1 MAQTV
6 KQFIDQSYR
15 LISANTPTV
24 PLHGDD
30 LQLGI
35 TVLNQLLTS
44 FASTGLLLTIAKT
57 ETIPLAIGQQ
67 YVTFG
72 NSTDIPTPNIIAG
85 RLANWDSAWL
95 SLAGTIYPLIP
106 MNRDQFLSYYRYDPL
121 SGLPRFAITY
131 PDTHIVSIRLYPSP
145 SQVYDFFIRGKF
157 QLPSYTSTDDLTN
170 LPDYYNKFLLLAV
183 ARDLSLFKGRAD
195 AWTDKLEAMYRE
207 MLDKMEA
214 ASEVNLSITGDR
226 ASMLNGA
233 NRVRAGV

>member
-15 LISANTPTV
+15 LISANSPTV
-24 PLHGDD
+24 PLRSDD

-35 TVLNQLLTS
+35 TVMNQLLSS

-57 ETIPLAIGQQ
+57 VSKNLGIQQQ

-72 NSTDIPTPNIIAG
+72 SPTDIPTPDFTDG

-95 SLAGTIYPLIP
+95 TLSGTVYPLIP
-106 MNRDQFLSYYRYDPL
+106 MNRDQFLSYYKYDPL
-121 SGLPRFAITY
+121 SGLPRFIITY
-131 PDTHIVSIRLYPSP
+131 PDTHIVSLRLYPSP
-145 SQVYDFFIRGKF
+145 SQVYEFSLRGKF
-157 QLPSYTSTDDLTN
+157 QFPEYTSVDDLFN
-170 LPDYYNKFLLLAV
+170 LPDYFNKFFLFAV
-183 ARDLSLFKGRAD
+183 ARDIAFYKGRSE
-195 AWTDKLEAMYRE
+195 AWTPKLEQMYTE

-214 ASEVNLSITGDR
+214 TSEVNLSITGDR